1 MKIKQ
6 SKPEPLHDFSP
17 GLLAAVK
24 QPPSPLPRVMLYIL
38 LLLLLFLIV
47 WSFFGQLDI
56 VARAQGKLIP
66 QTRLKIVQPL
76 EGGRVSE
83 ILVRD
88 GDVVKA
94 GQTLLLMDTRLSEA
108 DTRKL
113 KKELESAR
121 IQMRRINAELLN
133 QEFKKIEG
141 DDDVVFEQ
149 VAAQSR
155 AHKSEYTH
163 ALGQQK
169 AILSQAEKEIASAK
183 VIYQKLKE
191 TLPIHV
197 ENEVAVSKL
206 GETGYASKFTVLET
220 QRQRIEAERELQS
233 QEFEIQSL
241 LAKKKEASEKIKQLT
256 SANNQQLLNQKIE
269 LDNRIAQLEQDWL
282 KQQYRNE
289 LMELKAP
296 QDGVVKDLSTSTE
309 GSIVPA
315 GTVLMSVV
323 PLNEPLQAEVYIDN
337 KDVGFVTSG
346 QEVKV
351 KMMSYEFQKYGMIDA
366 IVEYVGADASDRATQ
381 AQGVESGNGQSLGY
395 RTLIALNQQHLAR
408 NGKTFDLR
416 PGMQVTAE
424 IKIGSRSVLDYV
436 LSPVQRAVNEAGT
449 ER

>member
-1 MKIKQ
+1 MDNKQ

-17 GLLAAVK
+17 GLLAAVN
-24 QPPSPLPRVMLYIL
+24 QPPSPLPRLMLYVLML
-38 LLLLLFLIV
+38 LLAFVVV
-47 WSFFGQLDI
+47 WSYLGQLDI
-56 VARAQGKLIP
+56 VAIAQGKLIP
-66 QTRLKIVQPL
+66 QTRLKIVQPF

-83 ILVRD
+83 ILVKD
-88 GDVVKA
+88 GEVVKV
-94 GQTLLLMDTRLSEA
+94 GQILMLMDTRLSEA

-113 KKELESAR
+113 QKELDAAK
-121 IQMRRINAELLN
+121 IQLRRIEAELTN
-133 QEFKKIEG
+133 QEFKRHAG
-141 DDDVVFEQ
+141 DDETIFQQ

-155 AHKSEYTH
+155 ANKAEYTH

-169 AILSQAEKEIASAK
+169 AILEQTEKEIAAAR

-197 ENEVAVSKL
+197 ENEEAVSKL
-206 GETGYASKFTVLET
+206 GKTGYASRFTVLET

-241 LAKKKEASEKIKQLT
+241 LAKKKEANEKIKQLT
-256 SANNQQLLNQKIE
+256 SANNQQLLNKKIE
-269 LDNRIAQLEQDWL
+269 LDNQVSQLEQDWL

-296 QDGVVKDLSTSTE
+296 QDGVIKDLSTNTE

-323 PLNEPLQAEVYIDN
+323 PLDEPLQAEVYIDN

-351 KMMSYEFQKYGMIDA
+351 KMMSYEFQKYGMLDA

-381 AQGVESGNGQSLGY
+381 AQGVESGNGQALGY
-395 RTLIALNQQHLAR
+395 RTLIALSQQHLAR
-408 NGKTFDLR
+408 NGQQFELR